1 MQNANVK
8 DICYLVTNRMKTFT
22 LVLKKRETT
31 LFFLQCQKV
40 NVFLIHPFTKVV
52 AFQYGFAITLT
63 CQCLIHF
70 SLCPKCCLIFF
81 FFGYKFKHFWLPK
94 YIYPK
99 ESTFSL
105 CYYFTFFQSHSCIS
119 FLFYVLKLYFQSPI
133 SEIHLKFY
141 VYFACSLSGTV
152 SSCLVPNIDI
162 NRIIHSLHH
171 LEYLLHF
178 KFYFWIIFS
187 EYVFILVLPD

>member
-8 DICYLVTNRMKTFT
+8 DICCLVTNRMKTFT
-22 LVLKKRETT
+22 LVLRKRETT

-81 FFGYKFKHFWLPK
+81 FLAINLNTFGD
-94 YIYPK
+94 
-99 ESTFSL
+99 
-105 CYYFTFFQSHSCIS
+105 
-119 FLFYVLKLYFQSPI
+119 
-133 SEIHLKFY
+133 
-141 VYFACSLSGTV
+141 
-152 SSCLVPNIDI
+152 PNISTLK
-162 NRIIHSLHH
+162 SLHFHYVIILLSSSPTVVYPFFFMCSSYIFNH
-171 LEYLLHF
+171 LF
-178 KFYFWIIFS
+178 QR
-187 EYVFILVLPD
+187 FI